1 MGNWVTTA
9 YDSIADAK
17 TAIDALDS
25 VAVTIHVFGFMQGSH
40 QKIVVV
46 KST

>member
-9 YDSIADAK
+9 YDSIAAAK
-17 TAIDALDS
+17 AAIDALDS
-25 VAVTIHVFGFMQGSH
+25 AAITIHVFGFKDGIH

-46 KST
+46 KSS

>member
-1 MGNWVTTA
+1 MGTWVTTA
-9 YDSIADAK
+9 YDSIAEAK

-25 VAVTIHVFGFMQGSH
+25 ATITIHVFGFKDGAQ

-46 KST
+46 KSS

>member
-25 VAVTIHVFGFMQGSH
+25 TAITIHVFGFKDGAH

-46 KST
+46 KSS

>member
-1 MGNWVTTA
+1 MGNWALDT
-9 YDSIADAK
+9 YNSIAEAE
-17 TAIDALDS
+17 TAIELLDS
-25 VAVTIHVFGFMQGSH
+25 AVVTIHVFGFMQGSH

>member
-1 MGNWVTTA
+1 MGNWVLTEYT
-9 YDSIADAK
+9 SIAAAK
-17 TAIDALDS
+17 VAVDALDS
-25 VAVTIHVFGFMQGSH
+25 AAVTIHVMGFKEGSI

>member
-1 MGNWVTTA
+1 MGNWSLTP

-25 VAVTIHVFGFMQGSH
+25 TAVTIHVFGFKDGAK

>member
-1 MGNWVTTA
+1 MGNWSLTP

-17 TAIDALDS
+17 TAVDALDS
-25 VAVTIHVFGFMQGSH
+25 ATITIHVFGFKDGAI

>member
-1 MGNWVTTA
+1 MGDWILDA
-9 YDSIADAK
+9 YDSIAEAK
-17 TAIDALDS
+17 TAVDALDS
-25 VAVTIHVFGFMQGSH
+25 ATITIHVFGFKDGAL